1 MEKTWPGFLSDAVPL
16 MDVRTGC
23 ATRPK
28 LGADFVLKR
37 ELSAFIDRY
46 ARVAN
51 TCRIVLLT
59 GDADFLEPVQHALR
73 LGFDVQLVHDGH
85 SSSAALLK
93 QPYKTP
99 PVEWVV
105 FLADTLNNGVVPDM
119 PYHTNDNENE
129 GKEKAAAKAAK
140 DMARIAQEEKE
151 KAQARIAQE
160 EAKSKARITQFEAQS
175 KARITQEEAKS
186 KARITQFEAKS
197 RERIAKEDAQY
208 KAMIAREEAQSKAR
222 IAQEEAQSKARIAR
236 EEAQSKARIA
246 REAEEARVARE
257 AEEARVAQE
266 AEEAAIATRSAKF
279 ERIRS
284 LLYRISF
291 VIFLISLA
299 YTVMKLMLMLI
310 LDYHT

>member
-140 DMARIAQEEKE
+140 DMARIAQD
-151 KAQARIAQE
+151 QARIAQE
-160 EAKSKARITQFEAQS
+160 EAKSKARIAQEEAKS
-175 KARITQEEAKS
+175 KARIAKEDAQS

-197 RERIAKEDAQY
+197 RERIAKEDAQS
-208 KAMIAREEAQSKAR
+208 KAMIAREDAKYKAM